1 MRVPPIAELANEKL
15 TKDRI
20 SAAVELTSA
29 APEHDASLIQVY
41 EQALRTS
48 CCFFAMEKI
57 RGPAVAPYNGKF
69 LVGRHHLEWDELI
82 REYDRL
88 DILAAR
94 DHGKSYFFTLAYP
107 IWKAGYNKPG
117 SLGYIFS
124 STQPEAE
131 KFLKMVKEELLENPE
146 FAHLIPY
153 TRDRYWSAKEIKL
166 RNGSVIRARGFGVKV
181 RGGHPDWIIL
191 DDVLDDEDIYSETIR
206 RRNIDYFLSAI
217 ANMVP
222 MQEHLPVHKR
232 SQLVVVGTPMHQND
246 LHAALKK
253 TGEYECREYPCRDK
267 DGTLLFPE
275 RYSEAALQ
283 RKRRELNS
291 EARFAR
297 EFQCLPLSDEA
308 SLFPSYLFEGS
319 DVRLPYTLGLPA
331 SYWEKRGFLRYSGV
345 DIAMSAETGGDYFV
359 IFTVAVDGRG
369 NRWVANLRREKGM
382 SFQAQLDAI
391 KDEYYLMKPETI
403 LIEANQMQRVWTD
416 EIVRETDIP
425 VKKFFTTGVGGTQ
438 PAQPWKKGAT
448 SISVNKHHLDRGV
461 PSLRISLENR
471 KWRIPRGDEKSI
483 ELTDYW
489 IGEMGAIGWIDGKV
503 QSVGEHDDMPMACW
517 MTNTAVTM
525 GSRAVLDMIEVGEE
539 ERKAVLAAPTAKEI
553 IGEGVAE
560 TEQTARK
567 AVAEAAKGQRVD
579 VERDPYIMGVRDAMH
594 QFVGHCMDNYDQERA
609 TKVLTEIRRLDSL
622 HGVRAGDLASA
633 DGGRYG
639 ESTSPEHAPTAED
652 LGITP

>member
-1 MRVPPIAELANEKL
+1 
-15 TKDRI
+15 
-20 SAAVELTSA
+20 
-29 APEHDASLIQVY
+29 
-41 EQALRTS
+41 
-48 CCFFAMEKI
+48 
-57 RGPAVAPYNGKF
+57 
-69 LVGRHHLEWDELI
+69 
-82 REYDRL
+82 
-88 DILAAR
+88 
-94 DHGKSYFFTLAYP
+94 
-107 IWKAGYNKPG
+107 
-117 SLGYIFS
+117 
-124 STQPEAE
+124 
-131 KFLKMVKEELLENPE
+131 
-146 FAHLIPY
+146 
-153 TRDRYWSAKEIKL
+153 
-166 RNGSVIRARGFGVKV
+166 
-181 RGGHPDWIIL
+181 
-191 DDVLDDEDIYSETIR
+191 
-206 RRNIDYFLSAI
+206 
-217 ANMVP
+217 
-222 MQEHLPVHKR
+222 
-232 SQLVVVGTPMHQND
+232 
-246 LHAALKK
+246 
-253 TGEYECREYPCRDK
+253 
-267 DGTLLFPE
+267 
-275 RYSEAALQ
+275 
-283 RKRRELNS
+283 
-291 EARFAR
+291 
-297 EFQCLPLSDEA
+297 
-308 SLFPSYLFEGS
+308 
-319 DVRLPYTLGLPA
+319 
-331 SYWEKRGFLRYSGV
+331 V

-461 PSLRISLENR
+461 PLRISLENR